1 MKNTL
6 ATFLLSA
13 AMLAGASDLHA
24 QDPAAFEKGLTSV
37 ERSMDKGQW
46 SKASTA
52 LVKLLDAHE
61 KERYVY
67 VEKQRIL
74 QDMERIALFLEYEAP
89 KADDVLAGKV
99 KKYDADK
106 GKIEIEWDQDSFSDW
121 DASGD
126 VFNLPVTL
134 LGQYTIELSGDHYP
148 TGNPV
153 SVVTGW
159 GTEQCYVIS
168 FGDDGHL
175 PTIAWRKDER
185 YTEFVET
192 SEKQPMKLNKP
203 FQVLIEMKNNKITV
217 KADKK
222 KLMDYKRPKGE
233 YGRLAFYGL
242 DSYERETL
250 VIKLKGEIEPSWVAG
265 KIDAIMQDRRTEFE
279 AGYEAEKHL
288 PEWLFEEMEFEDEDE
303 DEGDAEEESDG
314 SLRGRASSG
323 KVANASG
330 PSNFR
335 FYPGEELDG
344 VSEGIAEDILLD
356 FLAGDTN
363 LEEAL
368 AEIHD
373 GVLEEDFEPVVADF
387 LRMFVY
393 RQYGLLE
400 DAAAAGVKTLEADPN
415 HQPTIL
421 MQAMLLAR
429 LRNLDE
435 ARAML
440 EDARKRW
447 PSSGQVV
454 EILVDVEI
462 LDQKLEVAQ
471 QLVKEARA
479 DGLLGREGED
489 LQAQLDKAVSGPH
502 WPKTHRHESRYYDVQ
517 SDMNKDICKEAARM
531 LESAYNSYSIH
542 LKKVKGLEKNKF
554 RVFLFS
560 GEASYHRYASDSFG
574 SSRENTAGLFSPFLK
589 QLLIWNVPS
598 RESMMRTIV
607 HEGFHQYLDQIAP
620 ETPRWFNE
628 GMAEY
633 FELYETVN
641 GKFTEG
647 QVNSN
652 HVEML
657 LQKSIPLKSF
667 LNMPTGAFYRGD
679 VSLHYA
685 QGWAFVHFLR
695 NSGREEKKLFDALFQ
710 GFADSPSSG
719 KVLEEVLADVDLNDL
734 EKKFREHIKS
744 LRGK

>member
-1 MKNTL
+1 MKQTL
-6 ATFLLSA
+6 VTLLLSA

-24 QDPAAFEKGLTSV
+24 QDSAAFEKGMASV
-37 ERSMDKGQW
+37 ERAMDKGQW
-46 SKASTA
+46 GKASNA
-52 LVKLLDAHE
+52 LVKLLGEHE
-61 KERYVY
+61 KQRYVY

-74 QDMERIALFLEYEAP
+74 QDMERIALFQEYEAP
-89 KADDVLAGKV
+89 DADDVLAGKV
-99 KKYDADK
+99 KKYDAEK
-106 GKIEIEWDQDSFSDW
+106 GKIEIQWDQDSLSDW
-121 DASGD
+121 EPSGD
-126 VFNLPVTL
+126 IFNLPVTMM
-134 LGQYTIELSGDHYP
+134 GQYTIELTGDHYP
-148 TGNPV
+148 TSNPV

-159 GTEQCYVIS
+159 GTEQCLIIS
-168 FGDDGHL
+168 MGDDGHL
-175 PTIAWRKDER
+175 PTIALRKDER
-185 YTEFVET
+185 SSEFLDT

-203 FQVLIEMKNNKITV
+203 FKILIEVKNNKVTV

-222 KLMDYKRPKGE
+222 KLMDCKRQKGE

-242 DSYERETL
+242 DDFERESLEITL
-250 VIKLKGEIEPSWVAG
+250 KAEIEPSWVAG
-265 KIDAIMQDRRTEFE
+265 KIDAVMQNRRTEFE
-279 AGYEAEKHL
+279 TSYDASKHL
-288 PEWLFEEMEFEDEDE
+288 PEWLFEEMEFEDETADDE
-303 DEGDAEEESDG
+303 EAGETDG

-323 KVANASG
+323 SRVADASG
-330 PSNFR
+330 PTNFHL
-335 FYPGEELDG
+335 FPGEELDG
-344 VSEGIAEDILLD
+344 VSEGIAEDILID
-356 FLAGDTN
+356 FLAGDID
-363 LEEAL
+363 LEEAQG
-368 AEIHD
+368 EIRE
-373 GVLEEDFEPVVADF
+373 GVVEGDYEQVVADF
-387 LRMFVY
+387 LNLFVF

-400 DAAAAGVKTLEADPN
+400 DAAAAGRKVLAVDPD

-435 ARAML
+435 ARTML

-447 PSSGQVV
+447 PQSGAVV
-454 EILVDVEI
+454 ESLVDVEI

-471 QLVKEARA
+471 RLVKEARA
-479 DGLLGREGED
+479 DGLLGKEGEA
-489 LQAQLDKAVSGPH
+489 LQARLDKAVSGPH

-517 SDMNKDICKEAARM
+517 SDISKDICKEAARM

-542 LKKVKGLEKNKF
+542 LAKVKGLEKNKF

-647 QVNSN
+647 QVNPN

-657 LQKSIPLKSF
+657 LQKSIPLRHF
-667 LNMPTGAFYRGD
+667 LNMPAGAFYRGD

-685 QGWAFVHFLR
+685 QGWGFVHFLR
-695 NSGREEKKLFDALFQ
+695 NSGREEKQLFDALFQ

-719 KVLEEVLADVDLNDL
+719 KVLEEVLADVDMTDL
-734 EKKFREHIKS
+734 ERRFRDHIKS